1 MDINRVDEHI
11 KAISIGLFDW
21 MEKNKEKVQK
31 LMNYFKEKTKRLR
44 LLDLTVVETLHEKSK
59 FYDLF
64 KKYFENEEEFK
75 NFSKDE
81 DKIRRIIEYYL
92 KEQERMRNN
101 TFRNNNVFPIFYS
114 NFYDSPENTNYFK
127 VYINFNDLS
136 NYFIKSYKDK
146 DEELLQKIGDAGE
159 HYAYLYLIEEYKK
172 KGYIQD
178 DQENNFNSIKLT
190 KKNCNDFV
198 EIKLCNTSFSKQPGY
213 DIKIINKE
221 NGKVITKYVEVKT
234 HTKTSIYRGKIK
246 LSYEQFCT
254 YRKYKDYYTVIVMTA
269 LFYGDEIKCEL
280 NRNFD
285 TFYFYEGNE
294 VRPQYGDYCFE
305 FDE

>member
-127 VYINFNDLS
+127 VYINFDDLS
-136 NYFIKSYKDK
+136 AHFKKIYKDNYK
-146 DEELLQKIGDAGE
+146 ELLQKIGDAGE

-234 HTKTSIYRGKIK
+234 HRIKYSKRKNKSI
-246 LSYEQFCT
+246 F
-254 YRKYKDYYTVIVMTA
+254 
-269 LFYGDEIKCEL
+269 
-280 NRNFD
+280 
-285 TFYFYEGNE
+285 
-294 VRPQYGDYCFE
+294 
-305 FDE
+305 